1 MSKWT
6 NTAKATALNAV
17 AATATHLALF
27 NGDPTDGGTE
37 LSSASYARQALTF
50 PTATADTVT
59 ANETPTFQLRANDS
73 ATHLAVMSAL
83 TAGNVLQAD
92 PIGTVTI
99 PSDAVG
105 DTPFSILSVVLK
117 LSNVVVV

>member
-27 NGDPTDGGTE
+27 NGDPLGAGTE
-37 LSSASYARQALTF
+37 IASASYARQAITW
-50 PTATADTVT
+50 PTATTQTVT
-59 ANETPTFQLRANDS
+59 ANETPTFQLRANDT

-83 TAGNVLQAD
+83 TGGSVLQAD
-92 PIGTVTI
+92 PIGSVTI

-105 DTPFSILSVVLK
+105 DTPFSVLSVALR
-117 LSNVVVV
+117 LSDIA